1 MFGLNFGGDLTLLC
15 APIIIIWPLLCGL
28 IWPALLHCRPA
39 AGTLRRRWHRLPLLI
54 TGLDVRVIPFWRVAM
69 VPVLTCGRRALIQWR
84 DIPWFHSLGHDWR
97 PIIVRIAVIGVV
109 VAQAVAEPER
119 IIEA

>member
-15 APIIIIWPLLCGL
+15 ALIIIIWPLLCGL

-54 TGLDVRVIPFWRVAM
+54 TGLDVRVIPFRRVAM
-69 VPVLTCGRRALIQWR
+69 VTSTDLLILGRRAVILWR
-84 DIPWFHSLGHDWR
+84 GRYPGSTSSGM
-97 PIIVRIAVIGVV
+97 PCGPQTVR
-109 VAQAVAEPER
+109 QPQ
-119 IIEA
+119 